1 MLQNLTPLML
11 GNLLV
16 SKPVFVQSQISEFH
30 LSFSPNQKLIT
41 CAANSTGCLVV
52 TFMFSNRLLLSHRQS
67 SRAQQGRA
75 STGVTEGYGWKT
87 RRCPGVAKGLCFPQ
101 VLPFLVIKHRRVINP
116 AWCTWSHSFLN
127 SSGWLGGK
135 EKLLPPYSDLQ
146 VTLLGIENRVN
157 KRYEDDEL
165 TSVLE

>member
-1 MLQNLTPLML
+1 M
-11 GNLLV
+11 
-16 SKPVFVQSQISEFH
+16 
-30 LSFSPNQKLIT
+30 
-41 CAANSTGCLVV
+41 
-52 TFMFSNRLLLSHRQS
+52 TFMFSNRFLLSHWQS

-101 VLPFLVIKHRRVINP
+101 VLPFLVIKHRRVISP

-127 SSGWLGGK
+127 SSGWLGGE

-165 TSVLE
+165 TSVLEWAESLLPNKWTCFQQGYHCDHDELNQKPPGWAY